1 MIWILLSVL
10 SASSLFIVFKQ
21 FDRYG
26 VDRFT
31 AVLFNYLF
39 AGATG
44 LMLFDLQVRQALDCQ
59 NCLFFTF
66 SLGFIFVTLFNLLAF
81 VTSKNGAS
89 TSVLANK
96 MAFVLPV
103 FLSVFVFG
111 ESLNWQLILA
121 LLIGLIGL
129 YLAVKP
135 AVEQKHKNSLF
146 WPFVLFIGSG
156 VLDFLLKIGERYV
169 LSDWSSSML
178 TVAIFSSAFIWGLF
192 YGVIKKKIIFTKKNI
207 LWAAILGIP
216 NFFSIY
222 FLFKALSAFSEQS
235 VILFPINN
243 VGIILCT
250 TLLAVAVFR
259 EKLSKLNLMGLF
271 FCVLSIAILA
281 YNA

>member
-10 SASSLFIVFKQ
+10 AASSLFIVFKQ

-44 LMLFDLQVRQALDCQ
+44 LLLFDLQVTQVLDCQ

-66 SLGFIFVTLFNLLAF
+66 SLGFVFVTLFNLLAF
-81 VTSKNGAS
+81 VTSTNGAS

-111 ESLNWQLILA
+111 ESLNWQLIVA

-135 AVEQKHKNSLF
+135 AVEQKHKSSLF

-156 VLDFLLKIGERYV
+156 LLDFLLKIGERYV

-178 TVAIFSSAFIWGLF
+178 TVAIFSSAFIWGFL

-222 FLFKALSAFSEQS
+222 FLFKALSTFSEQS

-259 EKLSKLNLMGLF
+259 ERLSKLNFMGLF

>member
-10 SASSLFIVFKQ
+10 AASSLFIVFKQ

-44 LMLFDLQVRQALDCQ
+44 LLLFDLQVTQVLDCQ

-66 SLGFIFVTLFNLLAF
+66 SLGFVFVTLFNLLAF
-81 VTSKNGAS
+81 VTSTNGAS

-111 ESLNWQLILA
+111 ESLNWQLIVA

-135 AVEQKHKNSLF
+135 AVEQKHKSSLF

-156 VLDFLLKIGERYV
+156 LLDFLLKIGERYV

-178 TVAIFSSAFIWGLF
+178 TVAIFSSAFIWGFL

-222 FLFKALSAFSEQS
+222 FLFKALSTFSEQS

-259 EKLSKLNLMGLF
+259 ERLSKLNFMGLF
-271 FCVLSIAILA
+271 FCLLSIAILA

>member
-1 MIWILLSVL
+1 LIWILLSVL

>member
-21 FDRYG
+21 FDRFD

-39 AGATG
+39 AGFTG
-44 LMLFDLQVRQALDCQ
+44 LIFFDVQVTTVLECQ
-59 NCLFFTF
+59 NCLIFTF

-96 MAFVLPV
+96 MAFVIPV
-103 FLSVFVFG
+103 LLSVFVFG
-111 ESLNWQLILA
+111 EALNWQLIIA
-121 LLIGLIGL
+121 LLIGLTGL

-135 AVEQKHKNSLF
+135 SVEQKNKNSLF
-146 WPFVLFIGSG
+146 WPFILFIGSG
-156 VLDFLLKIGERYV
+156 LLDFLLKIGERYV

-178 TVAIFSSAFIWGLF
+178 TVAIFASAFIWGIF
-192 YGVIKKKIIFTKKNI
+192 YGVLKKKIVFTKKNL
-207 LWAAILGIP
+207 LWSAILGIP

-250 TLLAVAVFR
+250 TLLAIVLFR

>member
-10 SASSLFIVFKQ
+10 SATSLFIVFKR

-44 LMLFDLQVRQALDCQ
+44 LILFDLQVRQALDCQ

-103 FLSVFVFG
+103 FLAVFVFG

-250 TLLAVAVFR
+250 TLLAVAVYR

>member
-10 SASSLFIVFKQ
+10 VASSLFIVFKQ

-44 LMLFDLQVRQALDCQ
+44 LLLFDLQVTQVLDCQ

-66 SLGFIFVTLFNLLAF
+66 SLGFVFVTLFNLLAF
-81 VTSKNGAS
+81 VTSTNGAS

-111 ESLNWQLILA
+111 ESLNWQLIVA

-135 AVEQKHKNSLF
+135 AVEQKHKSSLF

-156 VLDFLLKIGERYV
+156 LLDFLLKIGERYV

-178 TVAIFSSAFIWGLF
+178 TVAIFSSAFIWGFL

-222 FLFKALSAFSEQS
+222 FLFKALSTFSEQS

-259 EKLSKLNLMGLF
+259 ERLSKLNFMGLF